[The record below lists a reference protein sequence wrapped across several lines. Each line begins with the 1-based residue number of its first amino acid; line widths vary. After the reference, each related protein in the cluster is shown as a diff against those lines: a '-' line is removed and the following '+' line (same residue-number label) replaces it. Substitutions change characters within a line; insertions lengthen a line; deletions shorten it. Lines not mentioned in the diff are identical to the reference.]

1 MDVLRIF
8 SHFLHPRPNPQLPK
22 PSIILHGLYPI
33 FTWISWTLPQH
44 LSRLDPIRYT
54 FRSWN
59 IAVALSFA
67 ILKHPQ
73 PASCALSPLP
83 HNLEARSYPSNTS
96 DFYHGCYL
104 RVARYARHLKSW
116 LKPCEI
122 TQLWMEYYHTHKQ
135 TYTYTYTYI
144 YTARLVGL
152 WTTNINWDAHPSVPY
167 HERHHF
173 PHHPF
178 IFQSTFNIFSHHV
191 PICSA
196 LCWRYDLPLGW
207 VNRI

>member
-1 MDVLRIF
+1 MLPSTSKPSKTALRGGCGMDVLRIF

-144 YTARLVGL
+144 YIYCTACGFM
-152 WTTNINWDAHPSVPY
+152 NHKY
-167 HERHHF
+167 
-173 PHHPF
+173 
-178 IFQSTFNIFSHHV
+178 
-191 PICSA
+191 
-196 LCWRYDLPLGW
+196 
-207 VNRI
+207 